1 MIKKISK
8 EVKLLKSLMDIP
20 SPSGFELD
28 MAKFIK
34 KELLRYLPKKSVE
47 IDFNNN
53 VIATIKGTNPD
64 KTVMIDAHLDE
75 IGFIVTNVDREGL
88 ISIQY
93 IGGGCKSI
101 LSARNLV
108 ILTNKGKINAVVDRT
123 HAHLIND
130 EDDETIGLISE
141 AQVDIG
147 IRKRKQVMKHVKIG
161 DPVVYKSNF
170 NHMIDNY
177 YSGYGF
183 DDKTGVFML
192 MEAIR
197 QIRKSDRKPIP
208 NLVFVFSAQE
218 ETGYSK
224 VIPVVR
230 KYKPQLFIEL
240 DVTFA
245 TDYGTGL
252 EKIVGKCELG
262 KGISIYRGVD
272 IHSPS
277 LGLMERTAKRN
288 KIKYQIQ
295 ASNGRGGTN
304 AQEVTEFGIRAL
316 SMGVGV
322 RSMHSPVE
330 IVSMT
335 DLKGGSKLLKSFLLN
350 SRLGKVIEK

>member
-1 MIKKISK
+1 MTKKINK
-8 EVKLLKSLMDIP
+8 EVKLLKSLIEIP

-28 MAKFIK
+28 MAKFIR
-34 KELLRYLPKKSVE
+34 KELLNYLPKKNVE

-53 VIATIKGTNPD
+53 VIATIKGSNPD

-75 IGFIVTNVDREGL
+75 IGFIVNNIDREGI

-93 IGGGCKSI
+93 IGGGCRRI
-101 LSARNLV
+101 LSARNLI
-108 ILTNKGKINAVVDRT
+108 ILTNKGKINAVIDRK
-123 HAHLIND
+123 HAHLITD
-130 EDDETIGLISE
+130 EDDEAIEVMADI
-141 AQVDIG
+141 QVDIG
-147 IRKRKQVMKHVKIG
+147 IRKRKQVLKHVKIG
-161 DPVVYKSNF
+161 DPVVYRPNF
-170 NHMIDNY
+170 AHMIDNY

-192 MEAIR
+192 IDAIK

-224 VIPVVR
+224 VMPVVR
-230 KYKPQLFIEL
+230 KYKPQLFVEL

-277 LGLMERTAKRN
+277 LELMERTAKKN

-330 IVSMT
+330 IVNLS
-335 DLKGGSKLLKSFLLN
+335 DLMGGSKLLKNFLLN
-350 SRLGKVIEK
+350 SKLGKVIEK